1 MSFDSRNN
9 ARKYI
14 PQDGDTLRTIAERE
28 TADGNEI
35 TWQEIA
41 KFNWGTDD
49 ENEVNEYLR
58 DELGSYRR
66 DDANNFV
73 ISSDADA
80 RGELLI
86 PMRFEK
92 TGLALN
98 TTHTLRVRKKTS
110 PPQFLECAS
119 IPGVTFE
126 FDKSF
131 VRPSVVDHIK
141 KLEEAVERHPDAKA
155 MIFGH
160 TDTSGPDSYNKAL
173 SERRARSVFAF
184 ITDDPDEWEKL
195 YKEENWG
202 MRVIQLI
209 MTDFGDP
216 YDPGRTDGFQDARTT
231 QAIRQYQGDRGM
243 TEDGVAG
250 PDTRWEMFYEYMTSK
265 HDVHMTPE
273 QFMNPKHM
281 GCGEFNPIDPVK
293 GRHEPNRRVTFYMFN
308 QERPPNLP
316 CEHGNL
322 SPCKDQMRQT
332 EPRHWHTFQC
342 SFYDSIAKDCPW
354 ENPLKL
360 VANAEIIE
368 IKGLYKPGV
377 DDRPEK
383 LPGTTKNSGYEPGYI
398 SVGDQG
404 RIFTNRTPDG
414 TWTENTQYI
423 ELTAKVSPDSFPI
436 PSGSRIAWTF
446 EDPDDP
452 TNENPLMH
460 EDVGQLLDPNDYA
473 GSTKTGANDNDN
485 DPRGKA
491 DETPRFE
498 QIDAKYAL
506 AGGNETMVDVSD
518 RISKVRFHVSD
529 IAGDNYRVTAEFR
542 HPSIS
547 SSAPFTTGI
556 MTVWDRVEVEYVR
569 MASASELPVDK
580 IAEHY
585 DNACVQVDVSI
596 KRVVTGVSDKP
607 YMGTDDDAAYYA
619 CEDYCTQTYGE
630 FTMEDQK
637 GWFFIAAGNRYMP
650 PNNARLL
657 YEGDA
662 RAFGDRVRLP
672 PGINLDREDEED
684 DPKYV
689 RIFNAA
695 RSAGLPTPKPNDYDI
710 HTKFEVTIES
720 SGDLVII
727 KHDFHEVDDP
737 NKPFLLAD
745 LSDYGFALGETIPV
759 QVFTDGDQVSITGGI
774 SPGGVDIGGKLY
786 FAGKLLV
793 FTGALP
799 EDRYTQVLCHE
810 LCHAFDNAHKCGNWD
825 WIKQTD
831 RTSCCMNYWYFFV
844 LDDASPRKPIQWTQ
858 NRAAVH
864 LCGPHLRNIRD
875 YQLEKNPGLGWGTP

>member
-1 MSFDSRNN
+1 MSFDNRNN

-28 TADGNEI
+28 TAEGNEI

-41 KFNWGTDD
+41 KFNWGTDNED
-49 ENEVNEYLR
+49 EVNEYLR

-73 ISSDADA
+73 ISTDADA
-80 RGELLI
+80 RGEILI
-86 PMRFEK
+86 PLRFEK
-92 TGLALN
+92 TGLAPN
-98 TTHTLRVRKKTS
+98 TTHTLRVRKKAS

-131 VRPSVVDHIK
+131 VRPSVVEHIK
-141 KLEEAVERHPDAKA
+141 KLEEAIERHPDAKA

-173 SERRARSVFAF
+173 SERRARSIFAF
-184 ITDDPDEWEKL
+184 ITDDPDEWENL

-231 QAIRQYQGDRGM
+231 QAIRQYQGDRGL
-243 TEDGVAG
+243 TVDGVAG
-250 PDTRWEMFYEYMTSK
+250 PDTRREMFYEYMTSK
-265 HDVHMTPE
+265 HDVEMTPG
-273 QFMNPKHM
+273 QFMDPKHM

-293 GRHEPNRRVTFYMFN
+293 GQHEPNRRVTFYMFN
-308 QERPPNLP
+308 QERLPNLP
-316 CEHGNL
+316 CKHGSL
-322 SPCKDQMRQT
+322 SPCQKQMSQP
-332 EPRHWHTFQC
+332 EPRNWHTFRC

-383 LPGTTKNSGYEPGYI
+383 PPGTTKNSGYEPGYT
-398 SVGDQG
+398 SEDDKG

-423 ELTAKVSPDSFPI
+423 ELTAKVSPDTFPI
-436 PSGSRIAWTF
+436 PSGSRIVWTF

-460 EDVGQLLDPNDYA
+460 EDAGKLLDPNDYT
-473 GSTKTGANDNDN
+473 GSTKTGANADDN
-485 DPRGKA
+485 DPSGKA
-491 DETPRFE
+491 DESPRFE
-498 QIDAKYAL
+498 QIDAIYAL
-506 AGGNETMVDVSD
+506 VGTDETMVDIPN

-529 IAGDNYRVTAEFR
+529 IAADNYRVTAEFR

-547 SSAPFTTGI
+547 SSVPFTTGI
-556 MTVWDRVEVEYVR
+556 MTVWARVEVEYVR
-569 MASASELPVDK
+569 MASAIELPVDK

-585 DNACVQVDVSI
+585 DNACVQVDVSL
-596 KRVVTGVSDKP
+596 KRIVTGPSDKP
-607 YMGTDDDAAYYA
+607 YMGTDYNAARYA
-619 CEDYCTQTYGE
+619 SDDYCTKANGE
-630 FTMEDQK
+630 FSKDGEK
-637 GWFFIAAGNRYMP
+637 GWFFIASGHRYMP
-650 PNNARLL
+650 PDDARLL

-662 RAFGDRVRLP
+662 QAFGDRVRLP
-672 PGINLDREDEED
+672 PGITLNYEAD
-684 DPKYV
+684 DPPKYV

-695 RSAGLPTPKPNDYDI
+695 KSAGLPTPKPNDYDI
-710 HTKFEVTIES
+710 HTKFEVTVES
-720 SGDLVII
+720 GGDLVLT
-727 KHDFHEVDDP
+727 KHNFQEADDP
-737 NKPFLLAD
+737 DNPFLLAD
-745 LSDYGFALGETIPV
+745 LSDYGFAPGETIPV
-759 QVFTDGDQVSITGGI
+759 QVFTKGDQVSIIGGR
-774 SPGGVDIGGKLY
+774 SPGSIVVNGKTY
-786 FAGKLLV
+786 FSGRLLL
-793 FTGALP
+793 FTDVLP
-799 EDRYTQVLCHE
+799 SDMLTGVLCHE

-825 WIKQTD
+825 WIDQAE
-831 RTSCCMNYWYFFV
+831 RESCCMNYWYYFV
-844 LDDASPRKPIQWTQ
+844 LDNSSPRRPIQWTQ
-858 NRAAVH
+858 NRRSAH

-875 YQLEKNPGLGWGTP
+875 YQLEKNPALGWGKP